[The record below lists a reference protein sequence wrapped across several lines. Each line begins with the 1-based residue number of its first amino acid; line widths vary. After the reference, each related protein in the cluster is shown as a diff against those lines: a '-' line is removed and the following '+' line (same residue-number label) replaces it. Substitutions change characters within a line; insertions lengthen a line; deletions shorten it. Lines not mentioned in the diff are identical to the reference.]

1 MTGPTHSVSLMSN
14 PKPRALLFSGQGA
27 QKVGMGAD
35 LYENSP
41 SAHALYDLADARL
54 GWPLSEY
61 SFRGPE
67 ATLTE
72 TRVCQPALY
81 AHGLALLAAFEDHTG
96 RPLRFEAAAGLSLG
110 EYTAHAAAG
119 TFTFQTGLHLVQE
132 RGRLMQEACNAT
144 VGTMI
149 TLLGATP
156 EQARE
161 IAAACDVDVANL
173 NCPGQVVLSGGVKEM
188 EAVPALAKEKGI
200 RKVIALKVAGA
211 YHSRLMASAATGL
224 AHFLISA
231 ELQAPRV
238 PVEANYTADV
248 TDGADQILRA
258 LEAQVCGSVRWEES
272 IRRLIAM
279 GFTDFVECGPGG
291 VIAGMVRRIDP
302 TVSCLSLES
311 YADIVKHADALI

>member
-1 MTGPTHSVSLMSN
+1 MTTTR
-14 PKPRALLFSGQGA
+14 PRALLFSGQGA

-35 LYENSP
+35 LSQNSV
-41 SAHALYDLADARL
+41 SAQALYELADRQL
-54 GWPLSEY
+54 GWPLSDY
-61 SFRGPE
+61 SFNGPVE
-67 ATLTE
+67 ILTE

-81 AHGLALLAAFEDHTG
+81 THGLAILAAFEDYTK

-156 EQARE
+156 EQAQE
-161 IAAACDVDVANL
+161 IATACNVDVANL

-188 EAVPALAKEKGI
+188 EGVPALAKEKGI
-200 RKVIALKVAGA
+200 RKVVALKVAGA

-224 AHFLISA
+224 APFLTNA
-231 ELQAPRV
+231 EIHAPKV
-238 PVEANYTADV
+238 PVVANFTADV
-248 TDGADQILRA
+248 TDGADAILRA
-258 LEAQVCGSVRWEES
+258 LDCQVCGTVRWTES
-272 IRRLIAM
+272 IQRLIAL

-291 VIAGMVRRIDP
+291 VIAGLLKRIDP
-302 TVSCLSLES
+302 AVTCLSLETH
-311 YADIVKHADALI
+311 ADIVKHADALI

>member
-1 MTGPTHSVSLMSN
+1 MTTS
-14 PKPRALLFSGQGA
+14 KPRALLFSGQGA

-35 LYENSP
+35 LYENSV
-41 SAHALYDLADARL
+41 SAHALYNLADSRL
-54 GWPLSEY
+54 GWPVSDY
-61 SFRGPE
+61 SFNGPE

-81 AHGLALLAAFEDHTG
+81 AHGLAILAAFEDRTG

-156 EQARE
+156 EQAQE
-161 IAAACDVDVANL
+161 IATACNVDVANL

-188 EAVPALAKEKGI
+188 EGVPALAKEKGI
-200 RKVIALKVAGA
+200 RKVIPLKVAGA

-224 AHFLISA
+224 AHYLIAA
-231 ELQAPRV
+231 EMNAPKV
-238 PVEANYTADV
+238 PVVANYTADV
-248 TDGADQILRA
+248 TDGADKILRA
-258 LEAQVCGSVRWEES
+258 LEAQVCGSVRWTES
-272 IRRLIAM
+272 IQRLIAL

-291 VIAGMVRRIDP
+291 VIAGLLKRIDSNV
-302 TVSCLSLES
+302 TCLSLETH
-311 YADIVKHADALI
+311 ADIVKHAETLI

>member
-1 MTGPTHSVSLMSN
+1 MSTS
-14 PKPRALLFSGQGA
+14 KPRALLFSGQGA

-35 LYENSP
+35 LFDNSP
-41 SAHALYDLADARL
+41 SANALYNLADSIL

-61 SFRGPE
+61 SFKGPE
-67 ATLTE
+67 ETLTE

-81 AHGLALLAAFEDHTG
+81 THGLAVLAAFEDHAK

-119 TFTFQTGLHLVQE
+119 SFTFQTGLKLVAE

-156 EQARE
+156 EQAKE
-161 IAAACDVDVANL
+161 IATKCDVDVANL

-188 EAVPALAKEKGI
+188 EGVAEAAKALGI
-200 RKVIALKVAGA
+200 RKVIPLKVAGA
-211 YHSRLMASAATGL
+211 YHSRLMAAAATGL
-224 AHFLISA
+224 ADFLRNA
-231 ELQAPRV
+231 EINHPKV
-238 PVEANYTADV
+238 PVVTNYTAEV
-248 TDGADQILRA
+248 TEGVDNILTT
-258 LEAQVCGSVRWEES
+258 LEMQVCGSVRWEES

-279 GFTDFVECGPGG
+279 GYTDFVECGTGG
-291 VIAGMVRRIDP
+291 VITGLLRRIDP
-302 TVSCLSLES
+302 AASCLSLEC
-311 YADIVKHADALI
+311 YADIVKHADALN

>member
-1 MTGPTHSVSLMSN
+1 MTT

-35 LYENSP
+35 LSENSV
-41 SAHALYDLADARL
+41 SAHALYELADSRL
-54 GWPLSEY
+54 GWPLSDY
-61 SFRGPE
+61 SFNGPE
-67 ATLTE
+67 AILTE

-81 AHGLALLAAFEDHTG
+81 AHGLAILAAFEDHTG
-96 RPLRFEAAAGLSLG
+96 HPLRFEAAAGLSLG

-119 TFTFQTGLHLVQE
+119 MFTFQTGLRLVE
-132 RGRLMQEACNAT
+132 MRGKLMQEACNAT

-173 NCPGQVVLSGGVKEM
+173 NCPGQVVLSGGVREM
-188 EAVPALAKEKGI
+188 DGVPALAKEKGI

-211 YHSRLMASAATGL
+211 YHSRLMAAAATEL
-224 AHFLISA
+224 APYLTA
-231 ELQAPRV
+231 AQLAAPRV
-238 PVEANYTADV
+238 PVVANFTADV

-258 LEAQVCGSVRWEES
+258 LDAQVCGTVRWTES
-272 IRRLIAM
+272 IQRLIAM
-279 GFTDFVECGPGG
+279 GFTEFVECGPGG
-291 VIAGMVRRIDP
+291 VITGLLKRIDP
-302 TVSCLSLES
+302 GVTCLSLES
-311 YADIVKHADALI
+311 YADIVKHAEALN